1 MQRNQQNDSGRPAR
15 LFHRFARTT
24 AAVILLAAALG
35 GFACAGK
42 KSQGRILTDQRL
54 YELGEE
60 AMEKKRYDKARDYY
74 TELAAIYPESDFYYR
89 AKLKIA
95 DSYFLVDRR
104 SEYYEAIALYESFV
118 SYYPQNDLVCY
129 ARYQIANSYFE
140 LMEKPDRDQKAT
152 RKALAEFMRVIN
164 LCPDSEYAALS
175 QEQMKACNSNM
186 AGHEYAVGYFY
197 YRSRAFNAAAQR
209 FKRILRDRQYED
221 YHNMPAVYYYLAEA
235 LRRDSKF
242 EESRIYFQQSL
253 EKYPDGEYSAKARS
267 RLADIDDMDEMAE
280 MQDG

>member
-1 MQRNQQNDSGRPAR
+1 
-15 LFHRFARTT
+15 
-24 AAVILLAAALG
+24 
-35 GFACAGK
+35 
-42 KSQGRILTDQRL
+42 
-54 YELGEE
+54 
-60 AMEKKRYDKARDYY
+60 MEKKRYDKARDYY
-74 TELAAIYPESDFYYR
+74 TELTAIYPESDLYYR

-164 LCPDSEYAALS
+164 LCPDSDYAALS
-175 QEQMKACNSNM
+175 QEQMKVCNSNM

-197 YRSRAFNAAAQR
+197 YRSRGFNAAAQR

-221 YHNMPAVYYYLAEA
+221 FHDMPAVYYYLAES
-235 LRRDSKF
+235 LRRDSKI
-242 EESRIYFQQSL
+242 EESRIYFQQLL
-253 EKYPDGEYSAKARS
+253 EKYPDCEYSAKAER
-267 RLADIDDMDEMAE
+267 RLADMDDMDEMAE
-280 MQDG
+280 TQDG

>member
-1 MQRNQQNDSGRPAR
+1 MNRNRWNVSGGPAK
-15 LFHRFARTT
+15 LFRRASR
-24 AAVILLAAALG
+24 AAALLIILVAAIS
-35 GFACAGK
+35 GFSCAGK
-42 KSQGRILTDQRL
+42 KSQGRILSDQRL
-54 YELGEE
+54 FELGED
-60 AMEKKRYDKARDYY
+60 ALGKKRYEKARDNF
-74 TELAAIYPESDFYYR
+74 TELTAIYPESELFYR

-104 SEYYEAIALYESFV
+104 AEYYEAIALYESFV

-129 ARYQIANSYFE
+129 GRYQIANSYFE

-164 LCPDSEYAALS
+164 LCSGTEYAERAE
-175 QEQMKACNSNM
+175 EQIKACNANI

-197 YRSRAFNAAAQR
+197 YRSRGFNAAAER

-221 YHNMPAVYYYLAEA
+221 FHDMPAVYYYLAES
-235 LRRDSKF
+235 LRRSNKI
-242 EESRIYFQQSL
+242 EEARIYFQQLL
-253 EKYPDGEYSAKARS
+253 EKYPECRFVAKAER
-267 RLADIDDMDEMAE
+267 RLADIDDMDA